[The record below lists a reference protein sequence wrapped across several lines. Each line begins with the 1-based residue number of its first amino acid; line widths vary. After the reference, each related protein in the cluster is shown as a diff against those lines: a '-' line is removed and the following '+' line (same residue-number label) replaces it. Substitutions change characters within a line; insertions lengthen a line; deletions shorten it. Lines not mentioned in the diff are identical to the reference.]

1 MDNLIGRSF
10 DGYKLIEFV
19 EADGPVCLYKGF
31 DDKLSRWVTVKA
43 VSIEAGGLMTE
54 DDLPASLRRQIQAI
68 ADLRHHNISIMHR
81 FGVSDGHLYF
91 IMEYVVGGSLQD
103 RLNSHKP
110 FMWEKAL
117 SIIIPISQALAFAH
131 NRGIL
136 HMDISSANILMIQD
150 DWPVLV
156 ADFGASKMQRT
167 VSNMTMPGPVMGT
180 MTYAAAPE
188 EIRGKEI
195 DARSNIYSLAIILY
209 ELLAG
214 ELPFEGQ
221 TVFDTVMARLT
232 EPPRAVQVV
241 NPDVPF
247 ILAPIL
253 DKALALNPNDR
264 YQMMAEFSQ
273 SLIDARKELRR
284 LGEAQSHSAKKES
297 GVEIT
302 EVSDPGSPAN
312 IILKLAQT
320 GQEFSIGN
328 QVELTVGRARK
339 NEIPTI
345 DLTPYGG
352 REAGVSRQHGRLL
365 HKDNQWFIE
374 DLSSTNGTFVNG
386 AKIPPHH
393 FIPVQMGDM
402 LRFGEIELEFGLL
415 E

>member
-1 MDNLIGRSF
+1 MDNLIGRAF

-19 EADGPVCLYKGF
+19 DADGPVSIYKGF

-43 VSIEAGGLMTE
+43 VPIEVGGSMTE
-54 DDLPASLRRQIQAI
+54 DDLSAPFRRQIQAI
-68 ADLRHHNISIMHR
+68 ADLRHRNISIMHR
-81 FGVSDGHLYF
+81 YGVADGHLYF
-91 IMEYVVGGSLQD
+91 IMEHVSGGSLKD
-103 RLNSHKP
+103 RMNPYKP
-110 FMWEKAL
+110 FTWEQAL
-117 SIIIPISQALAFAH
+117 TIVIPISQALAFAH

-136 HMDISSANILMIQD
+136 HKDIAPRNILMIQD
-150 DWPVLV
+150 DWPVLA
-156 ADFGASKMQRT
+156 ADFGATKMEHS
-167 VSNMTMPGPVMGT
+167 VSNLTMPGPVLGT
-180 MTYAAAPE
+180 MTYTAAPE

-195 DARSNIYSLAIILY
+195 DTRSNIYSLAIILY
-209 ELLAG
+209 ELLSG

-232 EPPRAVQVV
+232 DPPHSIKEV

-253 DKALALNPNDR
+253 DQALALNPKDR

-273 SLIDARKELRR
+273 SLIDAKKELRC
-284 LGEAQSHSAKKES
+284 LGEAQLHSVKKE
-297 GVEIT
+297 GGMEIT
-302 EVSDPGSPAN
+302 EVSDLGNPAN
-312 IILKLAQT
+312 IILKLTQT

-339 NEIPTI
+339 DNVPTI

-352 REAGVSRQHGRLL
+352 RQAGVSRQHGRLL

-386 AKIPPHH
+386 TKIPPHH
-393 FIPVQMGDM
+393 FIPVQTGDM
-402 LRFGEIELEFGLL
+402 LRFGEIELEFGLID
-415 E
+415 